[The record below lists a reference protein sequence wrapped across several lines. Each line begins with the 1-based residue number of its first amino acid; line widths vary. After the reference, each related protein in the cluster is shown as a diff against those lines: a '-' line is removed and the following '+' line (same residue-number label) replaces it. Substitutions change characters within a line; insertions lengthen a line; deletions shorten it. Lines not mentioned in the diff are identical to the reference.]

1 MIARTN
7 SGEMSIPPVRDG
19 GTRRR
24 NGRKSGS
31 VIPHRKR
38 TIGLRGSG
46 LTQEISTAMMITHWA
61 PVRIHRIVSSSAR
74 AAESPTLRRSPRS
87 EERPSDPD
95 LGGALL
101 DGHREVVAHAERQLG
116 HRQTQARRKTVA
128 QS

>member
-7 SGEMSIPPVRDG
+7 RGEMSIPPVRDG

-38 TIGLRGSG
+38 TIGVRGSG
-46 LTQEISTAMMITHWA
+46 LTQENSTAKMIRQRA
-61 PVRIHRIVSSSAR
+61 PGTIQRIVSSSAR

-87 EERPSDPD
+87 EERRSDPD

-101 DGHREVVAHAERQLG
+101 DGHGEVVAHA
-116 HRQTQARRKTVA
+116 
-128 QS
+128 